1 MFTFYN
7 TTTECYKLNEIAL
20 ENLYNDY
27 KEYCNE
33 NGLDF
38 TDESSFSDFN
48 PVEWISRIITIYKIE
63 QDDCNEYDLFVEM
76 MKVNSKQ
83 EIRNKITEL
92 KAQIIK
98 LENML

>member
-7 TTTECYKLNEIAL
+7 TTTEYYKLDEVEL

-33 NGLDF
+33 NGLNY
-38 TDESSFSDFN
+38 TDEENFFNFN
-48 PVEWISRIITIYKIE
+48 PIEWISDIIDRDKIE
-63 QDDCNEYDLFVEM
+63 QDDCNDYDLFVEM

-92 KAQIIK
+92 KTQIRK

>member
-7 TTTECYKLNEIAL
+7 TTIEYYKLDEDEL
-20 ENLYNDY
+20 QNLYNDY

-38 TDESSFSDFN
+38 TDEINFSDFD
-48 PVEWISRIITIYKIE
+48 PIKWINEMIPAYKIE

-76 MKVNSKQ
+76 IKVNSKQ

-92 KAQIIK
+92 KAQIRK

>member
-7 TTTECYKLNEIAL
+7 TTTEIYKLNEIDL

-33 NGLDF
+33 NKLDF
-38 TDESSFSDFN
+38 TDESNFSDFS
-48 PVEWISRIITIYKIE
+48 PIEWINEMINTYKIE

-76 MKVNSKQ
+76 MKANNKQ

>member
-1 MFTFYN
+1 MFTYYD
-7 TTTECYKLNEIAL
+7 TVTSSYKLNEIDL

-33 NGLDF
+33 HELDYTEYDNF
-38 TDESSFSDFN
+38 FN
-48 PVEWISRIITIYKIE
+48 FEPVNWISERINAYETIE
-63 QDDCNEYDLFVEM
+63 DDSNDYDLFVEM
-76 MKVNSKQ
+76 METNNKQ